1 MPILIIKAL
10 FFLRGAASASRSF
23 VRANSHLAI
32 IIALVG
38 ISGLLWWRLDHV
50 KDERDAARSEIAAMI
65 AAGKAQD
72 ARYRRSEQSMSAAAK
87 AIKQEKDREI
97 ADIAADRDALLEQL
111 RERPRRIV
119 PAAAQGSPAPVEGTG
134 LGLSRDDAEFLARY
148 AADAARLQS
157 DYNACVRTYSA
168 VEAEFLNLQESELPA
183 IY

>member
-1 MPILIIKAL
+1 M
-10 FFLRGAASASRSF
+10 AAT
-23 VRANSHLAI
+23 
-32 IIALVG
+32 
-38 ISGLLWWRLDHV
+38 
-50 KDERDAARSEIAAMI
+50 
-65 AAGKAQD
+65 
-72 ARYRRSEQSMSAAAK
+72 AK

-97 ADIAADRDALLEQL
+97 ADIASARDALLEQL

-119 PAAAQGSPAPVEGTG
+119 PAAAQGSAAPVEGTG

-168 VEAEFLNLQESELPA
+168 VESEFQNLQESELPA

>member
-1 MPILIIKAL
+1 MPILILKAL
-10 FFLRGAASASRSF
+10 FFLRGAARAVLSF
-23 VRANSHLAI
+23 VRAKPHLAI

-38 ISGLLWWRLDHV
+38 ICGLLWWRLDQV
-50 KDERDAARSEIAAMI
+50 RGQLDQVRSEKAAMI

-72 ARYRRSEQSMSAAAK
+72 ARYRRSEQSMSAIAK

-168 VEAEFLNLQESELPA
+168 VEAEFQNLQESELPA